1 MIYLFFILL
10 LILLLFLFFRKA
22 AQGFKNPERA
32 HDVTPSDH
40 GIPFRELSVP
50 TLNNKKLY
58 GWYMAESSQAPTII
72 LVHGW
77 GRNAGRTM
85 PYIRALHKQGFNLLA
100 FDARHHGSSDRDDFS
115 TMKKFAEDI
124 LSVIDFL
131 DQADLSDN
139 RKYIIIGLSIGG
151 SAAIYASSQDARI
164 SRVVTVGAL
173 ADPLEIMKKQLADHH
188 VPYIPLGYLVLEYL
202 QRSIKLRFRDIA
214 PEKFISRSRASF
226 LLIHG
231 DEDQTIPVSHAQ
243 RLYEASQKEKS
254 QLWLI
259 KGKGHSDCHHE
270 PGFWQRIIQFISSKN
285 DSEQD

>member
-1 MIYLFFILL
+1 MIYLYI
-10 LILLLFLFFRKA
+10 LILLVLLLVLFFRKA
-22 AQGFKNPERA
+22 IRGFKNPERP
-32 HDVTPSDH
+32 HDITPADH
-40 GIPFRELSVP
+40 GIPFEELRIP
-50 TLNNKKLY
+50 TRNNKNLY
-58 GWYMAESSQAPTII
+58 GWFIRENRQAPTII

-124 LSVIDFL
+124 VAVLDFL
-131 DQADLSDN
+131 DQSELTDN
-139 RKYIIIGLSIGG
+139 RTYGILGLSIGG
-151 SAAIYASSQDARI
+151 SAAIYASSHDSRI

-173 ADPLEIMKKQLADHH
+173 ADPLEIMKKQMTEHH

-202 QRSIKLRFRDIA
+202 QRSIKLRFSDIA
-214 PEKFISRSRASF
+214 PEKFISRSGAAF

-231 DEDQTIPVSHAQ
+231 EQDQTIPVSHAK
-243 RLYEASQKEKS
+243 RLHEASQKENT

-270 PGFWQRIIQFISSKN
+270 PDFWPRIIQFMSLFK
-285 DSEQD
+285 